1 MVPCMH
7 LCLHN
12 QTLPK
17 YLTNHIVEQVS
28 IADGTE
34 VNPDNIVV
42 KIEVSV
48 IGVLKTNTSTLNW
61 RENKSHL

>member
-12 QTLPK
+12 QTLP
-17 YLTNHIVEQVS
+17 YYSTNHIVEQVS

-34 VNPDNIVV
+34 VNPDKIVV
-42 KIEVSV
+42 KIEVNLN
-48 IGVLKTNTSTLNW
+48 GVLETNISRLNQ
-61 RENKSHL
+61 